1 MSTLGRKSTLYLVCT
16 PYLACDSQ
24 DNFFFFFSFFLYSDW
39 MGKSWIMKRDTV
51 QVQTIIPTIASW
63 RNMTFLTNTTYE
75 VIDWSTTYTWKQ
87 RRSKTCHLTLGLW
100 FVYTRMYI
108 HTHTKIRFWDSIW
121 EKIISWNTDLHR
133 EKLRKWVEERTCHF
147 TSPLP
152 CLFHE
157 RVNLYK
163 CFYEGNT
170 EKHVFWMEG

>member
-1 MSTLGRKSTLYLVCT
+1 MILRIT
-16 PYLACDSQ
+16 
-24 DNFFFFFSFFLYSDW
+24 FFFFFFLFPIFRLNGEKLDNEKRHCPSSNNNSYNSF
-39 MGKSWIMKRDTV
+39 MKKHDFFDKYYLWSNWLEYYLHMEAKEK
-51 QVQTIIPTIASW
+51 Q
-63 RNMTFLTNTTYE
+63 N
-75 VIDWSTTYTWKQ
+75 VIW
-87 RRSKTCHLTLGLW
+87 HLGYDL
-100 FVYTRMYI
+100 YI
-108 HTHTKIRFWDSIW
+108 HVCIYTHTKIRFWDSIW